1 MTQGA
6 MSFVERHGLWTDDRS
21 KAANEVE
28 KLVEAHK
35 LEVVRLSFADQHGVL
50 RGKTVV
56 ADELPRMMREGSTF
70 PMTLLAKDTAH
81 RTVPAVLSLSGAGF
95 TKRDMEAAAD
105 VVIVP
110 DPATFR
116 ILPWAAG
123 TGWLLCDLYFAGG
136 EPVPIS
142 TRYLY
147 RRALERLDEAGFD
160 FMAGLEIEFHL
171 FKLENPRL
179 RLDDAGQPGPP
190 PEVSLLTQ
198 GYQHL
203 TELRY
208 DQLDPLLE
216 ILRRNIM
223 GLKLP
228 LRTLEVEYGPSQCEF
243 TFQPRYGLEP
253 ADMMM
258 LARSAIKQVCRRHGY
273 LASFM
278 CRPRIPNVFSS
289 GWHLHQSLRDKRTS
303 ANAFVPAAGA
313 VLSPLAQHYL
323 AGLLEHAHGAAA
335 LATPTIN
342 GYRRYGRHPLAPD
355 RAVWGHD
362 HRNVM
367 VRVLGGPG
375 DWSTRLENRVGEP
388 AANPYLYMASQIYS
402 GLDGIERQLDPG
414 PPSDAPYET
423 AALRLPHSLGEAIAA
438 LRKDACLRAGLGS
451 SFVDYYSLIKEA
463 EIARFEL
470 EVTEWEQREY
480 FEIF

>member
-1 MTQGA
+1 
-6 MSFVERHGLWTDDRS
+6 MSFVERHGLWTDEQA
-21 KAANEVE
+21 KAANEAEKRVE
-28 KLVEAHK
+28 SEQ

-50 RGKTVV
+50 RGKTIV

-81 RTVPAVLSLSGAGF
+81 HTVPSVLSLTGAGF
-95 TKRDMEAAAD
+95 TRRDMEAAAD

-110 DPATFR
+110 DPATFH
-116 ILPWAAG
+116 ILPWAAS
-123 TGWLLCDLYFAGG
+123 TAWLLCDLYFTNGQ
-136 EPVPIS
+136 PVPIS

-147 RRALERLDEAGFD
+147 RRALDRLAEAGFNYVV
-160 FMAGLEIEFHL
+160 GLEVEFHI

-179 RLDDAGQPGPP
+179 QLSDAGQPGPP

-208 DQLDPLLE
+208 DQLEPVLD
-216 ILRRNIM
+216 ILRRNIV
-223 GLKLP
+223 GLGLP

-243 TFQPRYGLEP
+243 TFQPRQGLEP
-253 ADMMM
+253 ADMMI
-258 LARSAIKQVCRRHGY
+258 LARSAMKQVCRRHGY

-289 GWHLHQSLRDKRTS
+289 GWHLHQSLRDKRTG
-303 ANAFVPAAGA
+303 ANAFVPGDAG
-313 VLSPLAQHYL
+313 VLSPVGRHYL
-323 AGLLEHAHGAAA
+323 AGLLEHAPGAAA

-342 GYRRYGRHPLAPD
+342 GYRRFGRHALAPD

-375 DWSTRLENRVGEP
+375 DSATRLENRVGEP
-388 AANPYLYMASQIYS
+388 AANPYLYMASQILA

-414 PPSDAPYET
+414 PPTDAPYE
-423 AALRLPHSLGEAIAA
+423 AAARMLPRSLTEAIAA
-438 LRKDACLRAGLGS
+438 LRADSCLRAGLGGT
-451 SFVDYYSLIKEA
+451 FVDYYSLIKEA
-463 EIARFEL
+463 EVARFDL